1 MFSLLRYIK
10 ARAAFF
16 ILSHPT
22 LFRFSVRLVSL
33 AERTRDLLLRRISPP
48 PQTLLS
54 ENLSRLEQRIS
65 AMIRRGEPAE
75 KLTVIRDI
83 VLEVRNSMSATV
95 TRLETLGPIHPLV
108 REKIDA
114 HRASVDF
121 LDSQI
126 ERLSRRVAQQ
136 LEAAPSS
143 PVA

>member
-22 LFRFSVRLVSL
+22 LFRFSVRLISL
-33 AERTRDLLLRRISPP
+33 AKRARDLLPRKISPP

-83 VLEVRNSMSATV
+83 VLEVRKSMSATV
-95 TRLETLGPIHPLV
+95 TKLETLGPIHPLV
-108 REKIDA
+108 QEKIDA
-114 HRASVDF
+114 HHASVDF

-126 ERLSRRVAQQ
+126 ERLDRRIAQQ
-136 LEAAPSS
+136 LEAALP
-143 PVA
+143 PPIA